1 MMIDRSQTGGKPLH
15 RVTVTASAD
24 GVLKTLNEFEHF
36 SRAQGLPEDLRRR
49 FLTALDEV
57 LSNVARH
64 GQPSNGLIHVDFTL
78 AGSRLTVTVED
89 DAPPFNPLTA
99 PPADTVSPL
108 ERRKAG
114 GVGIELVR
122 QLLETVEYA
131 RTGDRNRLT
140 MTDRLSRQA
149 EHS

>member
-1 MMIDRSQTGGKPLH
+1 MPEVNSH
-15 RVTVTASAD
+15 RVTATASAD
-24 GVLKTLNEFEHF
+24 GVLKTLKEFEEF
-36 SRAQGLPEDLRRR
+36 SQIQGLSADLRRR
-49 FLTALDEV
+49 FLVALDEV

-64 GQPSNGLIHVDFTL
+64 GQPSDGLIHVDFTL

-114 GVGIELVR
+114 GVGIELVS

-131 RTGDRNRLT
+131 RTGGRNRLT
-140 MTDRLSRQA
+140 MTDRISRHTD
-149 EHS
+149 HS